1 MITIFLSIA
10 VVFTTSAAAARDDCD
25 EQRAGMGMPLRVKV
39 SGKPRAVKWGRV
51 NKILGEYL
59 IESARLKGCDASF
72 QEVFSPARQDA
83 YFPVLFN
90 LLRLVPEESLMG
102 VAVFSQDGTLMGHFE
117 NIVVFEKRGA
127 RNYSNYYFQFR
138 DQNDEFQSAGKPEL
152 IDIRSGKPLFLLKWE
167 DIQGRPLLSSRVGA
181 R

>member
-1 MITIFLSIA
+1 MITIFLAIA
-10 VVFTTSAAAARDDCD
+10 VVFSTSVAVVRDDCD
-25 EQRAGMGMPLRVKV
+25 QQRVGMGMPLKVKV
-39 SGKPRAVKWGRV
+39 SGKPRVVKWGRV

-59 IESARLKGCDASF
+59 IESTRLKGCDASF
-72 QEVFSPARQDA
+72 QDVFAPARQDA

-127 RNYSNYYFQFR
+127 KNYNNYYFQFR
-138 DQNDEFQSAGKPEL
+138 DRNDEFQAAGKPEL
-152 IDIRSGKPLFLLKWE
+152 IDISTGKPLFLLKWE
-167 DIQGRPLLSSRVGA
+167 DIQGKALLSSGVGA